1 MKLSNFLTLKAVVST
16 FFGIALILVPVP
28 LMSFYGAAL
37 DSSGALMAQMAGA
50 SLLGIG
56 LICWFNKN
64 ADSQVLSGV
73 TLSLFIAD
81 GIGFVVVL
89 MGMLSG
95 QMNAL
100 GWTTVALYLLFT
112 LGMGYFRF
120 MKSDVLSPA

>member
-16 FFGIALILVPVP
+16 FFGTALILLPVP
-28 LMSFYGAAL
+28 LMSIYGAAL

-56 LICWFNKN
+56 LICWFNRN

-81 GIGFVVVL
+81 GIGFIVVL

-100 GWTTVALYLLFT
+100 GWTIVALYLLFT
-112 LGMGYFRF
+112 LGLGYFRF

>member
-1 MKLSNFLTLKAVVST
+1 MKLTGFLTLKAVIST
-16 FFGIALILVPVP
+16 FLGIALILVPVP
-28 LMSFYGAAL
+28 LMSIYGAAL

-95 QMNAL
+95 QMSAL
-100 GWTTVALYLLFT
+100 GWMTVALYLLFT